1 MMESVIKNCEKS
13 IPCGYKY
20 IEDGIYVENGE
31 DKGRRITNFFPIVLN
46 KIIKIDIHTKE
57 IHESVELSAC
67 CGQKTCGSKIIE
79 VSDID
84 KFDYQAELSSIL
96 YVDPLHKKTQKV
108 LSSIVRYQLA
118 HASAEKKI
126 YNANRLG
133 FFDIYIEGKI
143 RHG

>member
-1 MMESVIKNCEKS
+1 MMESVIKNC

-46 KIIKIDIHTKE
+46 KIIKMDIHTKE

-96 YVDPLHKKTQKV
+96 YVDPLHKKIQKV
-108 LSSIVRYQLA
+108 LSVLVPGEPTRNISIIPPIAPQPTATR
-118 HASAEKKI
+118 
-126 YNANRLG
+126 
-133 FFDIYIEGKI
+133 
-143 RHG
+143 